1 MKNKEE
7 LNALKEKEVETK
19 SKERQKLTDEEL
31 AQVSG
36 GISVDD
42 LVRNKSSYMRIDR
55 ANNGYAHVQ
64 GKYDAPD

>member
-1 MKNKEE
+1 MRSKEKIS
-7 LNALKEKEVETK
+7 ALKEEVTTENNQRR
-19 SKERQKLTDEEL
+19 ELTEEEL
-31 AQVSG
+31 EQVSG